1 MLQLHALIKIII
13 FYHRKNKVNYSLLC
27 AAFLLC
33 SMPIQKMVAM
43 ENVQITS
50 IKEVEQ
56 TAEKLKSALPKK
68 DYQLINDNFSQFVDS
83 VNKYNK
89 DSSFVDKLYQD
100 VQPITGATDDLGLHA
115 GIEAMKVFFGIE
127 APLNKDFAIVK
138 IIKKN
143 NGADEKEVI
152 LSKDEINT
160 IGYYQ
165 YDIAKQIEKL
175 DHQKNKAE
183 LQSPESLLVK
193 TFLGT
198 ATVKGTYCLASYLY
212 PASCVLDKS
221 VYYTTVVATGIVG
234 AYTALQSCRLVTYT
248 EYEKNQQTKIEKLN
262 EEKVKWV
269 KLQKSFSNNFEELNN
284 LSLYIRTKAK
294 NGFAKISSK

>member
-1 MLQLHALIKIII
+1 MALIKIII

-43 ENVQITS
+43 ESEQITP
-50 IKEVEQ
+50 IEEVKQ
-56 TAEKLKSALPKK
+56 AAEKLKSVLPKK

-83 VNKYNK
+83 VKKYDKN
-89 DSSFVDKLYQD
+89 SSFINALLRD
-100 VQPITGATDDLGLHA
+100 VQPITSTTDDWGFHA
-115 GIEAMKVFFGIE
+115 GIEATKAFFSIE
-127 APLNKDFAIVK
+127 TPQNQDFA

-143 NGADEKEVI
+143 DYENGSNEVI

-160 IGYYQ
+160 IGYCQ

-175 DHQKNKAE
+175 EHQKNKAE
-183 LQSPESLLVK
+183 LQSPESLMVK
-193 TFLGT
+193 TFLGI
-198 ATVKGTYCLASYLY
+198 ASYEGTYCLASHLNS
-212 PASCVLDKS
+212 ASSVLDKS
-221 VYYTTVVATGIVG
+221 VYYTIIGAVG
-234 AYTALQSCRLVTYT
+234 TYTMLQSYRLVAYP

-269 KLQKSFSNNFEELNN
+269 KLQGSFSNNFKELKK
-284 LSLYIRTKAK
+284 LSSYVRTKAK
-294 NGFAKISSK
+294 NGFGSKLSNNV